1 MGECRQMC
9 RDAGRAQVKAVP
21 NQSAEGQRPVTPD
34 LSPVDIGLSRLSGV
48 CQFLFLFCARA
59 CHFRFA
65 PAPDML
71 AGGMERTFAM
81 IKPDGV
87 RRGLTPEILARIQRK
102 GYRIV
107 GLKQMV
113 IPRATAEQH
122 YAEHKERPFF
132 GELVDFI
139 TGGPVVAIALE
150 GENAI
155 AGWRA
160 MMGATNP
167 ANAAPGSIRADFAT
181 TTGENVTHG
190 SDSPESAQRELGL
203 FFKADELL

>member
-1 MGECRQMC
+1 
-9 RDAGRAQVKAVP
+9 
-21 NQSAEGQRPVTPD
+21 
-34 LSPVDIGLSRLSGV
+34 
-48 CQFLFLFCARA
+48 
-59 CHFRFA
+59 
-65 PAPDML
+65 
-71 AGGMERTFAM
+71 MERTFAM

-87 RRGLTPEILARIQRK
+87 RRGLTPEILIRLQRK
-102 GYRIV
+102 GYRVV
-107 GLKQMV
+107 GLKQMM
-113 IPRATAEQH
+113 ISRELAQSH

-139 TGGPVVAIALE
+139 TSGPVVAIALE

-155 AGWRA
+155 TGWRG

-167 ANAAPGSIRADFAT
+167 ANAAPGTIRADFAT

-203 FFKADELL
+203 FFGPGELLS

>member
-1 MGECRQMC
+1 
-9 RDAGRAQVKAVP
+9 
-21 NQSAEGQRPVTPD
+21 
-34 LSPVDIGLSRLSGV
+34 
-48 CQFLFLFCARA
+48 
-59 CHFRFA
+59 
-65 PAPDML
+65 
-71 AGGMERTFAM
+71 MERTFAM

-87 RRGLTPEILARIQRK
+87 RRGLTADILARIQRK
-102 GYRIV
+102 GYRLV

-113 IPRATAEQH
+113 ISRETAENH

-132 GELVDFI
+132 GELVEFI

-155 AGWRA
+155 LGWRG

-203 FFKADELL
+203 FFKAEELLK

>member
-1 MGECRQMC
+1 
-9 RDAGRAQVKAVP
+9 
-21 NQSAEGQRPVTPD
+21 
-34 LSPVDIGLSRLSGV
+34 
-48 CQFLFLFCARA
+48 
-59 CHFRFA
+59 
-65 PAPDML
+65 ML

-113 IPRATAEQH
+113 LPRATAEQH